1 MAKKTKPIR
10 PFTLIVTILISFP
23 LIYLFLFSFF
33 TPPHSFLLDTDISLS
48 TKSDVVN
55 LLQSSIALPQT
66 ISITLQDNPILDLNT
81 ASISA
86 KINQDRTISDIFS
99 STAIDKLLFFQP
111 QVYRLSIDYQP
122 DLLNQ
127 FITDIRAKVDKPFI
141 PPQIEVDSQGHLSVT
156 NGVLGQSVDVTQLT
170 QDIINH
176 LSYLDP
182 SPISLSLTSLG
193 HLPTDDQISTLLSQA
208 EKLKGKQ
215 LVLNIP
221 HSDPYL
227 VTDLTLMSWLSFY
240 SSLDQSKLLQ
250 FINELNL
257 SLRQDPVDAV
267 FQFENGK
274 VSQFRSSQPG
284 RFIDSPAL
292 VDSLT
297 DSIKS
302 LLADQAVLPID
313 IPFQLVDPIV
323 RNEDANNL
331 GIKELLGRGESS
343 FSHSSAIRNK
353 NIKRGAEVVN
363 FILVPPGETFSFN
376 QNLGQVSTENGYYM
390 AYIIREGRT
399 ELDVGGGICQVST
412 TMFRAALNA
421 GLPIIE
427 RRPHAYR
434 VSYYEEASDP
444 GFDAT
449 VFLPS
454 PDLKFQNDT
463 SHHILIQSFFDGDKK
478 TLVYEIYGTSD
489 GRTVTIDNYRKWDYS
504 QPPPD
509 KYIDDPT
516 LAPGQVIQIEHRIP
530 GLKTA
535 FDWTVTKD
543 GQVLHQQ
550 TFTSSYTP
558 WAAVFRRGPSL

>member
-1 MAKKTKPIR
+1 MAKNIKKIR
-10 PFTLIVTILISFP
+10 LATLIATILISFP
-23 LIYLFLFSFF
+23 LFSLLLFYFL
-33 TPPHSFLLDTDISLS
+33 TPPNSFLLKRDISLS
-48 TKSDVVN
+48 TRSEVTKDIQKSIV
-55 LLQSSIALPQT
+55 LPQT
-66 ISITLQDNPILDLNT
+66 IPVTHQGTSIFDLNT

-86 KINQDRTISDIFS
+86 QINQDVTISNIFS
-99 STAIDKLLFFQP
+99 ATAVDKLLFFKP
-111 QVYRLSIDYQP
+111 KTYHLSIDYQA
-122 DLLNQ
+122 DLLDQ
-127 FITDIRAKVDKPFI
+127 AIKDIQAKVDKPFI
-141 PPQIEVDSQGHLSVT
+141 PPQIEVDANGNLSIT
-156 NGVLGQSVDVTQLT
+156 PGTLGQSLDIAKFT
-170 QDIINH
+170 QDVVSH
-176 LSYLDP
+176 LSQLDS
-182 SPISLSLTSLG
+182 SPVSISLISQG
-193 HLPTDDQISTLLSQA
+193 QLPTDDQTQTLLAQA

-215 LVLNIP
+215 LILNIP
-221 HSDPYL
+221 NTDPYTI
-227 VTDLTLMSWLSFY
+227 TDLTLMSWLSFY
-240 SSLDQSKLLQ
+240 SALDQPKLLK
-250 FINELNL
+250 FIDELNQ

-267 FQFENGK
+267 FQFEEGK

-292 VDSLT
+292 VTSLT

-302 LLADQAVLPID
+302 LLADQSVSPLD
-313 IPFQLVDPIV
+313 IPFQFVDPVI

-353 NIKRGAEVVN
+353 NVKRGAEVVN

-376 QNLGQVSTENGYYM
+376 KNLGDVSVENGYEM

-412 TMFRAALNA
+412 TMFRAALNS

-434 VSYYEEASDP
+434 VSYYEEGSDP

-454 PDLKFQNDT
+454 PDLKYQNDT
-463 SHHILIQSFFDGDKK
+463 ANHILIQSFYDGDKK
-478 TLVYEIYGTSD
+478 TLAYEIYGTSD
-489 GRTVTIDNYRKWDYS
+489 GRTVTINNYKKWGYS

-516 LAPGQVIQIEHRIP
+516 LAPGQVVQIENRIP

-535 FDWTVTKD
+535 FDWRVLRD
-543 GQVLHQQ
+543 GQILHQQ
-550 TFTSSYTP
+550 TFSSSYTP
-558 WAAVFRRGPSL
+558 WAAVFRRGPTP